1 MIGATLLMQEVARR
15 GLMPAFLKFNPN
27 HDELGRFAE
36 SDGGE
41 ADASN
46 DEVPNI
52 PDLGEEFDRSDL
64 TQSQEELILT
74 YNRSGPDSLTASQA
88 RQLSRLIDR
97 QPPLARNVIA
107 YRGVSDEDIRTNGQR
122 WTTDNFTSVS
132 FDRSIAENYG
142 DRVVQVRILK
152 GTRVFDYMAHGLWG
166 QAELILNRGTKMTAI
181 SHGRWAAGK
190 ELSLDSALS
199 LKYSEDQ
206 PREPAGS
213 PEGGQF
219 TSGDSG
225 GGVGGLMAGAPV
237 SGTGAAAWRKRMQQ
251 AYTNDPKFRALAD
264 SITLFTQGEY
274 NSIRALSEHAI
285 TGTFPK
291 PWDESSVP
299 SWVDRT
305 MSGNPLANYKNYFE
319 GQDVANTSTA
329 TWGEGARA
337 INEAI
342 ATSQPLD
349 QPIYR
354 GMYGREMARSAMALK
369 AGDPFDIVGASSF
382 TADEALAR
390 KFSRGVASG
399 QHGGGLGGGVPSII
413 VEVQAGAHGLK
424 VAALSPW
431 KQSEVISS
439 GKFEVV
445 SAAKTTQEVYSPGGY
460 YYDITEIRVIV
471 RQTGT
476 WSNK

>member
-1 MIGATLLMQEVARR
+1 LITLIPYKIGTINLRLLPIKWDTGQPKSLGSSLLLKALRARELWPAYVAR
-15 GLMPAFLKFNPN
+15 
-27 HDELGRFAE
+27 
-36 SDGGE
+36 
-41 ADASN
+41 
-46 DEVPNI
+46 
-52 PDLGEEFDRSDL
+52 
-64 TQSQEELILT
+64 
-74 YNRSGPDSLTASQA
+74 
-88 RQLSRLIDR
+88 
-97 QPPLARNVIA
+97 
-107 YRGVSDEDIRTNGQR
+107 
-122 WTTDNFTSVS
+122 
-132 FDRSIAENYG
+132 
-142 DRVVQVRILK
+142 
-152 GTRVFDYMAHGLWG
+152 
-166 QAELILNRGTKMTAI
+166 
-181 SHGRWAAGK
+181 
-190 ELSLDSALS
+190 